1 MIALNKEIKEIS
13 TNILREVIS
22 IRRYIHAHP
31 ELSNEEVKTAEF
43 ISQKLSEWNIPHTKS
58 ISGNGI
64 LVLLKGELKDK
75 KVIAIRGEL
84 DALPIFEKN
93 NVEYKSCNE
102 GVMHACGHDVHCAA
116 LLGTLRILQQL
127 KSRWG
132 GTVKAIFQ
140 PAEEKL
146 PGGASVMIAN
156 GILENPKPD
165 SILALHVFP
174 NLEYGKVGFHEGQ
187 YMASCDEIYITVT
200 GKGGHAAMP
209 GEYNNPLFISA
220 RLLNAYEKFIE
231 EIKNQSVPTVI
242 AFGKINGVGATN
254 VIPDEVKIEGTFRTM
269 DEEWRKKIHK
279 KLKEIAQNISNETS
293 SIIEVKIEIGYPCLF
308 NNPTLTQQARRAA
321 ENFLGKENVVD
332 IPLRMTSDDFAYYSQ
347 EIPGCY
353 FRLGTRNESRG
364 IISPVHTSTF
374 DIEEK
379 ALQTATGTMA
389 WIALNLLQS
398 N

>member
-1 MIALNKEIKEIS
+1 MNLLETEVKQLSSKIRHEVVAI
-13 TNILREVIS
+13 REW
-22 IRRYIHAHP
+22 IHAHP
-31 ELSNEEVKTAEF
+31 ELSNEEIKTAAF
-43 ISQKLSEWNIPHTKS
+43 ISKKLSEWNIPHEKN
-58 ISGNGI
+58 IAGNGI
-64 LVLLKGELKDK
+64 SVLLKGDLKSE

-84 DALPIFEKN
+84 DALPIYEKN
-93 NVEYKSCNE
+93 NVSYKSCNE
-102 GVMHACGHDVHCAA
+102 GVMHACGHDVHSAA

-127 KSRWG
+127 KSQWG

-174 NLEYGKVGFHEGQ
+174 TLEFGKVGFREGQ
-187 YMASCDEIYITVT
+187 YMASADEIYITVT
-200 GKGGHAAMP
+200 GKGGHAAMT
-209 GEYNNPLFISA
+209 GEYNNPIFIAA
-220 RLLNAYEKFIE
+220 RLLNAYENFIE
-231 EIKNQSVPTVI
+231 ETKKQSVPTVI
-242 AFGKINGVGATN
+242 AFGKITGAGATN

-269 DEEWRKKIHK
+269 DEDWRKKIHE
-279 KLKEIAQNISNETS
+279 KLKSIAQKIAGETHS
-293 SIIEVKIEIGYPCLF
+293 TIEVNIVIGYPCLY
-308 NNPTLTQQARRAA
+308 NNPALTQLAKSAA
-321 ENFLGKENVVD
+321 EVFLGKENVVD
-332 IPLRMTSDDFAYYSQ
+332 IPLRMTSDDFAFYSQ

-353 FRLGTRNESRG
+353 FRLGTRNEERG

-374 DIEEK
+374 DIDER

-389 WIALNLLQS
+389 WITIQLLNS